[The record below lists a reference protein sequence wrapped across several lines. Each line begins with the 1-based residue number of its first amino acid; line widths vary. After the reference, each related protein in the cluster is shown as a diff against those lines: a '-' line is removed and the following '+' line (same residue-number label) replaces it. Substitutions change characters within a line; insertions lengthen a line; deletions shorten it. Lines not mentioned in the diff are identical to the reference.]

1 MSFADF
7 PPQQEAEYMKTKLF
21 TPVAVLLLTGIVGC
35 SEPLTTRETGAA
47 IGAVGGAG
55 AGGIIGSTV
64 GHPGAGAAIGGT
76 FGLGAGALIGDRIQ
90 ALQKRQSE
98 MDKQLQS
105 SQAELASQRKEL
117 EQLKREDEVPRAEWR
132 ATRHPPSIVIT
143 EGKTAQGFPYLYGGV
158 GSDEREMIEARGKA
172 YNVKFSFATKGG
184 AFLSDVKL
192 VIADAKS
199 GELISLIADGPLFFI
214 QLPPGIYT
222 VSATFR
228 NETKEI
234 KALAVVKDK
243 TVRRTLIWDLG
254 GQSPNV

>member
-1 MSFADF
+1 
-7 PPQQEAEYMKTKLF
+7 MKTKLF
-21 TPVAVLLLTGIVGC
+21 ALAATLLVTGILGC
-35 SEPLTTRETGAA
+35 SEPLSTRESGVGIGTLGGAA
-47 IGAVGGAG
+47 

-76 FGLGAGALIGDRIQ
+76 LGLGAGALIGDRLQ

-98 MDKQLQS
+98 MGKQLQS
-105 SQAELASQRKEL
+105 SQAELESQRKEL
-117 EQLKREDEVPRAEWR
+117 EQLKREDEVPPAEWR
-132 ATRHPPSIVIT
+132 TTRHPPSIVIT

-172 YNVKFSFATKGG
+172 YNVKFSFAAQGG
-184 AFLSDVKL
+184 AFLSDVQL
-192 VIADAKS
+192 VIADAKG
-199 GELISLIADGPLFFI
+199 GELISLITDGPLFFI
-214 QLPPGIYT
+214 QLPPGIYA

-234 KALAVVKDK
+234 RALAVVKDK

-254 GQSPNV
+254 EQSPNV